1 MKVTISV
8 DNILVVLHVLV
19 RATAWILQM
28 TGAYTTSSEVNRFV
42 FTATIMFSFLH
53 YMAKFVLW
61 HFNER
66 WFCFLG
72 AGIKFTA
79 GLLWSLNIDTTVES
93 ILAVNI
99 VLKII
104 KKSSN
109 SWNIHFFVIRLSSQ

>member
-19 RATAWILQM
+19 QATAWILQM

-79 GLLWSLNIDTTVES
+79 GLLWSLNLDTS
-93 ILAVNI
+93 DAPILAVKI
-99 VLKII
+99 GLK
-104 KKSSN
+104 
-109 SWNIHFFVIRLSSQ
+109 LSKPFIN